1 MHDDPSRNRVFVT
14 EDHSLVIRQ
23 VQPQDGAYYFC
34 YDVGSKKAEEKM
46 DILLDIE
53 RRTTLEPRVLRLPVN
68 INREVSKW
76 LKSCEKI
83 ISPVV
88 KAETKR
94 GKEGARLTLFC
105 PGSHHQFRY
114 TDAYPAV
121 QLHPVGDSHDS
132 EVEELHDA
140 AEGAADEERGR
151 LAVGKPTEFCKQ

>member
-1 MHDDPSRNRVFVT
+1 MARTTSVT
-14 EDHSLVIRQ
+14 TSEVRRRRRRWTFYSITAEGRTVEADFPIAGVGCHS
-23 VQPQDGAYYFC
+23 F
-34 YDVGSKKAEEKM
+34 
-46 DILLDIE
+46 LLDD
-53 RRTTLEPRVLRLPVN
+53 LPTAKKILSRIPKLVVMDKCK
-68 INREVSKW
+68 VS
-76 LKSCEKI
+76 CV
-83 ISPVV
+83 SPVV

>member
-46 DILLDIE
+46 DILLD
-53 RRTTLEPRVLRLPVN
+53 
-68 INREVSKW
+68 
-76 LKSCEKI
+76 